1 MREDYTFFW
10 PIRVRYSE
18 IDKQGIV
25 YNGNYFTYI
34 DVAFGEFLRASGYP
48 YRKLVEAT
56 GVEVCH
62 VRTTIDF
69 CSSAFGDDEL
79 EVGMK
84 TLAIGTKSFTMGTEI
99 YRKGEDTLLVKAESI
114 FAGYSPE
121 QRKALEI
128 PPLMR
133 QVLSR

>member
-25 YNGNYFTYI
+25 YNGNYFSYI

-56 GVEVCH
+56 GVE
-62 VRTTIDF
+62 
-69 CSSAFGDDEL
+69 E
-79 EVGMK
+79 
-84 TLAIGTKSFTMGTEI
+84 
-99 YRKGEDTLLVKAESI
+99 
-114 FAGYSPE
+114 
-121 QRKALEI
+121 
-128 PPLMR
+128 
-133 QVLSR
+133 